1 MGSAPDPDWSGARH
15 LCAMVTPVTSMS
27 TRRSGWKQ
35 ATICPRGSLEQSLS
49 VTMGM
54 LEPIPSATIL
64 LAGKPLVDQ
73 VALHRLRALAREALV
88 ELGRAGR
95 IGVAGD
101 VNALVVELIELGGEL
116 VELGLGGGPE
126 LEAVRARTAYRPRAS
141 SSCTGAGGGGG
152 GGAAIGS
159 GSGASVRGSST
170 GSGRSGCTCTGSG
183 STTRGCRR
191 GSRCRDGHRRAAWRQ
206 GTRRCPS
213 GRCPRS
219 RSSRSR
225 RSRSVRMALLGLS

>member
-1 MGSAPDPDWSGARH
+1 MARGAWVSVQFDRPGARH
-15 LCAMVTPVTSMS
+15 LCAMVTPLTSMS

-35 ATICPRGSLEQSLS
+35 ATIWPRGSLEQSLS
-49 VTMGM
+49 GHHRH
-54 LEPIPSATIL
+54 
-64 LAGKPLVDQ
+64 AGAHPFGHDLGGGQPLGDQ

-101 VNALVVELIELGGEL
+101 VDAPVVELVELGGEL
-116 VELGLGGGPE
+116 VELGLGGGPK
-126 LEAVRARTAYRPRAS
+126 LEAVEREQRVGCERRRLDRRVGAAGARRPAAARAS
-141 SSCTGAGGGGG
+141 SA
-152 GGAAIGS
+152 
-159 GSGASVRGSST
+159 RGSST

-183 STTRGCRR
+183 SITRGARGRRSDGYRLRR
-191 GSRCRDGHRRAAWRQ
+191 GR
-206 GTRRCPS
+206 GTRTSSRCPS

-225 RSRSVRMALLGLS
+225 RSRWCE